1 MSEVENLELKKRAR
15 RRLVG
20 AAALALLAAIVLPM
34 VMDEEP
40 RSLQGHDIQVTIP
53 DRNTVGAVTLP
64 VDGHPVEPPEE
75 SSATTLQPS
84 PVDTVEN
91 NAVTA
96 SAPAAP
102 PPQEQRQNPS
112 SRPSTPAAPSKPPPP
127 VEKSPPVRAENA
139 NDSEEARVRAIL
151 EGTPASA
158 SVANVQRYFVQVGA
172 FGDRNKAV
180 TLSENLGAQGFQAYS
195 EQAGAVTR
203 VRVGPFLNR
212 QEAERTISKLKSLG
226 MDGVITSR

>member
-20 AAALALLAAIVLPM
+20 AAALALFAAIVLPM

-53 DRNTVGAVTLP
+53 ERNATGALTLP

-75 SSATTLQPS
+75 TSVTPQPS
-84 PVDTVEN
+84 PVDTLE
-91 NAVTA
+91 NAVTP
-96 SAPAAP
+96 SAPVT
-102 PPQEQRQNPS
+102 PPQEQRQEPPR
-112 SRPSTPAAPSKPPPP
+112 RPDAPVAPSKPAPS
-127 VEKSPPVRAENA
+127 VEKAPPVRAEIA
-139 NDSEEARVRAIL
+139 NGSEEARVRAIL
-151 EGTPASA
+151 EGAPANA
-158 SVANVQRYFVQVGA
+158 SVASVQRYFVQVGA

-180 TLSENLGAQGFQAYS
+180 TLSDNLSAQGFQAYS

-212 QEAERTISKLKSLG
+212 QEAERTITKLKGLG